1 VIPARGRMPATLFV
15 GRHQREVVLLAAD
28 GIDLLRLDLA
38 EPTLA
43 SEAIAFVGRGLE
55 RPRLVVRQPL
65 DFFELALKAGPDFWR
80 ATSGHRVLDL
90 RYLDSALL
98 DVAACGFESGFDTLH
113 GTARDAAIDA
123 QILRRAW
130 QLCGQCRD
138 APTAAVV

>member
-15 GRHQREVVLLAAD
+15 GRHQRDVVLLAAN
-28 GIDLLRLDLA
+28 GLDLLRLDLA

-43 SEAIAFVGRGLE
+43 AEAIAFVGRGHE

-90 RYLDSALL
+90 RQLADELL
-98 DVAACGFESGFDTLH
+98 AVAACGFEARFHALH
-113 GTARDAAIDA
+113 GTASDAAIDA

-130 QLCGQCRD
+130 LLCGQCRD
-138 APTAAVV
+138 APAAAVV